1 MLKDELKKFIDK
13 YKAIEAEIKSLQED
27 KKALISDLKDNH
39 GIQPKVISKAI
50 QIAKIRTAMGDNIV
64 QLDQIVEEIEGTI
77 L

>member
-27 KKALISDLKDNH
+27 KKTLINDLKDNH
-39 GIQPKVISKAI
+39 GIPPKVISKAI
-50 QIAKIRTAMGDNIV
+50 QIAKIRTSMGDDIV